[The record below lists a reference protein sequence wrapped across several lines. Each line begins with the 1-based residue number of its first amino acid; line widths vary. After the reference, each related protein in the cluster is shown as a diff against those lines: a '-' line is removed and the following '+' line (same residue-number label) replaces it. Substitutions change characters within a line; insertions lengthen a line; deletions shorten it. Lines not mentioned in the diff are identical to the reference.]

1 MPKSK
6 HRKNHKQK
14 VAGHK
19 KKVVARREQVKK
31 LVGELE
37 SEFAKLESPVSTVI
51 SQGTFLTP
59 TPEITQSYYDNLEI

>member
-14 VAGHK
+14 VAAHK
-19 KKVVARREQVKK
+19 TKVVARRAQVKK

-37 SEFAKLESPVSTVI
+37 WEFAKLNPSIPTVS
-51 SQGTFLTP
+51 SMGTFLTP
-59 TPEITQSYYDNLEI
+59 TPEHNTTNYDNLEI

>member
-14 VAGHK
+14 LAGHK
-19 KKVVARREQVKK
+19 SKVVARRAQVKR

-37 SEFAKLESPVSTVI
+37 SEFAKLESPVPTV
-51 SQGTFLTP
+51 SSMGTFLTP
-59 TPEITQSYYDNLEI
+59 TPEINPSDYDNLEI

>member
-14 VAGHK
+14 LAAHK
-19 KKVVARREQVKK
+19 KTVVARRAQVKR

-37 SEFAKLESPVSTVI
+37 TEFAKLESPVPTVSTM
-51 SQGTFLTP
+51 GTFLTP
-59 TPEITQSYYDNLEI
+59 TPEINPSNYDNLEI

>member
-14 VAGHK
+14 LAGHK
-19 KKVVARREQVKK
+19 NRVVARREKVKR

-37 SEFAKLESPVSTVI
+37 SEFAKLQSPVPTV
-51 SQGTFLTP
+51 SSMGTFLTP
-59 TPEITQSYYDNLEI
+59 TPEHNTTNYDNLEI